1 MKDVGFSIIILFL
14 LVLVLDITSSLFIS
28 RIQTGW
34 RMEVDDR
41 LTTGVNL
48 LDKFIGNMEGHKDID
63 KIFQYIGIANISKC
77 YLIDESGKII
87 FQTSWAPPELPK
99 KFPEKIFYYGNRWVI
114 ENIERANKKY
124 YLVLSTDPILYSSA
138 RRLYPFFWFIRAIIY
153 LLFIVIGVSLYLY
166 PAKYSQK
173 SEEKG
178 IEFFRDTLQGM
189 IEKYKNDISQLESAL
204 KKYKGKEPLIEL
216 GANTRKILH
225 EIRNR
230 TGTIIGYVSL
240 VKDKEVKNKLTEE
253 VQFLNRVADNI
264 LIFTHPLEK
273 KGKSL
278 DIRKVLD
285 YVLNDYKENM
295 KISRHYQI
303 VKKINGDKE
312 LLIQAFQNIVKNSY
326 ESMKKGEK
334 KIDVHIQQK
343 ENAVNIIIQ
352 DYGIGMDKETA
363 ERIFEPDFTTKDKG
377 TGFGMAYVKK
387 IIDAHNGRIE
397 VESKKG
403 KGTKVTVELNG

>member
-1 MKDVGFSIIILFL
+1 
-14 LVLVLDITSSLFIS
+14 
-28 RIQTGW
+28 
-34 RMEVDDR
+34 
-41 LTTGVNL
+41 LTTAVTL
-48 LDKFIGNMEGHKDID
+48 LDKFVGNMKTHTNIEE
-63 KIFQYIGIANISKC
+63 IFQYIGITGISKC
-77 YLIDESGKII
+77 YLLDENGKIL
-87 FQTSWAPPELPK
+87 FQTTQMKPRLPK
-99 KFPEKIFYYGNRWVI
+99 QLSKKMFFYGNRWVMQRI
-114 ENIERANKKY
+114 KKGDRDY
-124 YLVLSTDPILYSSA
+124 YLLLNIKPFLYASTKK
-138 RRLYPFFWFIRAIIY
+138 LYPFFWFIRAIIY
-153 LLFIVIGVSLYLY
+153 LLFIIIGISLYLY

-189 IEKYKNDISQLESAL
+189 IKKYKNDISQLESDL

-285 YVLNDYKENM
+285 YVLNDYKKNM
-295 KISRHYQI
+295 KIGRHYQI

-326 ESMKKGEK
+326 ESMGKGEK
-334 KIDVHIQQK
+334 KIDVHIRQK
-343 ENAVNIIIQ
+343 GNGVDIIIQ
-352 DYGIGMDKETA
+352 DYGIGMNKKTA

-377 TGFGMAYVKK
+377 TGLGMAYVKR
-387 IIDAHNGRIE
+387 IIDVHNGKIE

-403 KGTKVTVELNG
+403 KGTKITVELV